1 MTDFNKSVLIVE
13 DEPII
18 SADLANYMKG
28 MGLTVVG
35 RAFNSEKALDLI
47 AIHLPDLVLLDINI
61 EGTKDGIEI
70 GQIIQN
76 KYKIPFIYITSY
88 ADSETLGRAKVT
100 MPHGYIVK
108 PFNERDIITTVEIA
122 MFRAA
127 NNKNN
132 FSDLD
137 RDKINEICISNLT
150 NKEFEMLEDIIMG
163 LTNKELADKHFLS
176 INTIKTHV
184 RNLFFKL
191 EVKNRPAA
199 IAKVSQV

>member
-1 MTDFNKSVLIVE
+1 MEPKKKILIVE

-18 SADLANYMKG
+18 SADLSNYMRK
-28 MGLTVVG
+28 MGLQVVG

-47 AIHLPDLVLLDINI
+47 AIHRPDLILLDVNI

-70 GQIIQN
+70 GQIIHD

-88 ADSETLGRAKVT
+88 SDSETLGRAKLT

-122 MFRAA
+122 MFRAE
-127 NNKNN
+127 NNKNKG
-132 FSDLD
+132 FSYLD
-137 RDKINEICISNLT
+137 RSKVDKVCIAPLT
-150 NKEFEMLEDIIMG
+150 NKEFEMLEDVILG
-163 LTNKELADKHFLS
+163 FTNKELAEKHFIS

-184 RNLFFKL
+184 KNLFFKL
-191 EVKNRPAA
+191 EVKNRAAA